1 MAISSTYYIN
11 APSLSSATSV
21 FSNATLTTLA
31 ADGFYSDGLVSR
43 QQLSGVL
50 LPEQNCASTPT
61 ATLSWTFA
69 ETNASVGSM
78 KIYVNGSII
87 ENRIADS
94 SGTWDV
100 SLGDVIYVEVTSSG
114 CSGGNG
120 KANAYCT
127 GIIDDA
133 ACANGSTSLTSTTY
147 TVLSS
152 DLGTTLT
159 LDVISRCDTGCV

>member
-11 APSLSSATSV
+11 APSLGSATAI
-21 FSNATLTTLA
+21 FTNAALTTLA
-31 ADGFYSDGLVSR
+31 PNGFYSDGVISR
-43 QQLSGVL
+43 QQVSGVL
-50 LPEQNCASTPT
+50 LPQQDCTALPT

-78 KIYVNGSII
+78 KIYVNGIVI
-87 ENRIADS
+87 ENRVADS

-100 SLGDVIYVEVTSSG
+100 SLGDIIYIEVTSSG

-147 TVLSS
+147 TVLSG
-152 DLGTTLT
+152 DLGNTIH
-159 LDVISRCDTGCV
+159 LDIISRCDTGCV